1 VHKAWVLFLVLFLF
15 GCAPQDAQLLR
26 EVEKVEIPGR
36 EASGLTWHTGRET
49 FFIVT
54 DEGRVLEVSRGGTVV
69 HDQEFPGLNFEGITF
84 NPQSGMLYAA
94 IEERD
99 RIVEIDPDSLAV
111 LREFAVSRKL
121 DGSKVITG
129 GKEGFE
135 GIEFVPDASH
145 PDGGTFFVVNQA
157 TGEGTKREP
166 SAILE
171 VDLPLHF
178 TLPPDGKKL
187 LKGEILRG
195 FVSPFLGL
203 SGIHFDSRSGHLFAI
218 SDTEDRLLEA
228 TLDGDIVRTSVLPG
242 QNQEGVAM
250 VDGDFFIVQD
260 EPATITFLIC
270 RFGE

>member
-1 VHKAWVLFLVLFLF
+1 MHKDWVLLLVLFLF
-15 GCAPQDAQLLR
+15 GCAPEDAQLLH
-26 EVEKVEIPGR
+26 EIGKVEIPGR
-36 EASGLTWHTGRET
+36 EASGLTWHAGREIL
-49 FFIVT
+49 FIVT
-54 DEGRVLEVSRGGTVV
+54 DEGRVLEVGRDGTVV
-69 HDQEFPGLNFEGITF
+69 HDQEFPGMNFEGITS

-94 IEERD
+94 IEGRD
-99 RIVEIDPDSLAV
+99 RIVEIDPDSLAI

-121 DGSKVITG
+121 DGEKVITG

-157 TGEGTKREP
+157 TGGGTKREP

-171 VDLPLHF
+171 VDLPLHL

-203 SGIHFDSRSGHLFAI
+203 SGIHFDHGSGHLFAI
-218 SDTEDRLLEA
+218 SDTEDRLLET
-228 TLDGDIVRTSVLPG
+228 TLEGKIIRTSVLPG

-250 VDGDFFIVQD
+250 VDGDFLIVQD
-260 EPATITFLIC
+260 EPAIITLLTC
-270 RFGE
+270 QFGE